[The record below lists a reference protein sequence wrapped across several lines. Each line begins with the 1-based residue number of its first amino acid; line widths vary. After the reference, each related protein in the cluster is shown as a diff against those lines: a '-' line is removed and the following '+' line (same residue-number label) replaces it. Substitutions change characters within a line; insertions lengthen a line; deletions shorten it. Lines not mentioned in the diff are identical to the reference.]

1 MGVDLQREPA
11 FFEEFDPAVVQ
22 RLISKHSEVVRKQK
36 ERKETKLFNAL
47 FIIDD
52 FADEPQI
59 VKKQGGSI
67 LNKLFLSGRHHGL
80 STWIS
85 TQKASMISV
94 PIQIN
99 ATALIC
105 FRVRSAR
112 EYEYIEESVSA
123 LLDRKTFREVWKAA
137 TSEPYSFL
145 TNFLNAKTLNET
157 FMIRFEHRITFPDS
171 DESE

>member
-1 MGVDLQREPA
+1 
-11 FFEEFDPAVVQ
+11 
-22 RLISKHSEVVRKQK
+22 
-36 ERKETKLFNAL
+36 
-47 FIIDD
+47 
-52 FADEPQI
+52 
-59 VKKQGGSI
+59 
-67 LNKLFLSGRHHGL
+67 
-80 STWIS
+80 
-85 TQKASMISV
+85 MISV

-145 TNFLNAKTLNET
+145 SIFLNANTLNET
-157 FMIRFEHRITFPDS
+157 FMVRFEHRITFSES